1 MITTVPLA
9 MSIFA
14 RTPRPF
20 RPASNV
26 SMLSFCREAIAMGR
40 LQRRVGFEARLSQVQ
55 LTFCYW
61 HLKVRPGLNCYQ
73 YCEVCLGFGSNL
85 MISMALQ
92 AMKEIDIDDITPFHQ
107 NQGEETQRLLP
118 GSH

>member
-20 RPASNV
+20 RPTSNV
-26 SMLSFCREAIAMGR
+26 FMLSFCREAIAMGR

-55 LTFCYW
+55 LTFCY
-61 HLKVRPGLNCYQ
+61 
-73 YCEVCLGFGSNL
+73 
-85 MISMALQ
+85 
-92 AMKEIDIDDITPFHQ
+92 
-107 NQGEETQRLLP
+107 
-118 GSH
+118 